1 MLKKYVIVIEIALIL
16 LFGLFNF
23 FLTNK
28 KETEISPLIPT
39 FVSSP
44 TFGQLPNYNAF
55 GDRKLSSFPTFA
67 FLFFKDSY
75 KIAVIGDSMVE
86 TMGEN
91 LDYLDKAFKEKY
103 PRIKFQLYNYGVG
116 SENVIS
122 AYQRLD
128 SLLIK
133 EDPFDIIIV
142 GTWGYNPV
150 VPFDQNI
157 YSVNFEKIIKRL
169 SKTNAKIYVL
179 AEIAPLK
186 VGFGQGSGGVNWPE
200 EIYYPHVEN
209 ILNQIHSAIYIAQK
223 NNVPLIDAYSPSKKP
238 SSLYGQENYVNSHD
252 GIHPSILGHQFMA
265 EKIVSVIEIK

>member
-1 MLKKYVIVIEIALIL
+1 MLKKYVIVVEIALIVFL
-16 LFGLFNF
+16 GLFNF

-28 KETEISPLIPT
+28 KRSEVIPIVPT

-44 TFGQLPNYNAF
+44 TFGQLPNYNTF
-55 GDRKLSSFPTFA
+55 KNQKTSSFPTFA
-67 FLFFKDSY
+67 TLFIKDSY

-91 LDYLDKAFKEKY
+91 FDYLNKALKEKY
-103 PRIKFQLYNYGVG
+103 PKVKFQLYNYGVG

-128 SLLIK
+128 SLLIR
-133 EDPFDIIIV
+133 ESSFDIIIV

-157 YSVNFEKIIKRL
+157 YSQNFEKIIEKL
-169 SKTNAKIYVL
+169 SKTDAKIYIL

-186 VGFGQGSGGVNWPE
+186 IGFGQGPGGVNWPI
-200 EIYYPHVEN
+200 EISYPHVEN
-209 ILNQIHSAIYIAQK
+209 ILTQIHSAIYIAK
-223 NNVPLIDAYSPSKKP
+223 NNNFPLIDTYSPTKKP
-238 SSLYGQENYVNSHD
+238 PSLYGQEKYVNNHD